1 MTINNPLLKEKYK
14 NIVESICKM
23 MLPMVNKRPNSEKLL
38 NNKSLWALNIND
50 IQNDS
55 TFKKFKNLSISE
67 LLIENNFCSYF
78 IKIKSTHK

>member
-1 MTINNPLLKEKYK
+1 
-14 NIVESICKM
+14 

-78 IKIKSTHK
+78 IKIKSTHKWSNKI

>member
-1 MTINNPLLKEKYK
+1 MMSAMK
-14 NIVESICKM
+14 NM
-23 MLPMVNKRPNSEKLL
+23 RPTCEQLL
-38 NNKSLWALNIND
+38 NDKDLWALNIND

-78 IKIKSTHK
+78 IKIKSMHKCK